1 MFSNVSFFFQINNA
15 TARTMTTKVIA
26 YKSGQ
31 ATVNGNAS
39 VLETAERDGIKY
51 TCNGYV
57 NAYYQAVFTWKFDWE
72 DLKSQGVDRLAGQ
85 LIVKS
90 VAGQWQQHK
99 IDIDWT
105 ETNQS
110 VSAALGGQATYYAFT
125 FEYNLTAHY
134 TEIPPH
140 EKVSYDE
147 IFVASEKTDV
157 ILVVEGKKLHV
168 NKTFLSIHSDYFST
182 LFSANFKE
190 GQMKEI
196 EIKEVSY
203 EDFGLLLSSFHP
215 NQEFPNDTTV
225 EKLLEMATR
234 FQVLS
239 VIGAVEHHL
248 LNNSK
253 IEYEKMIH
261 LADEYVMPKLLKK
274 LIGQMNSLEKARK
287 LEKSPEFE
295 KLSDRTRSLILGRLL
310 KSV

>member
-1 MFSNVSFFFQINNA
+1 
-15 TARTMTTKVIA
+15 MTTKVIA

-110 VSAALGGQATYYAFT
+110 VSAALG
-125 FEYNLTAHY
+125 
-134 TEIPPH
+134 
-140 EKVSYDE
+140 VSYDD

-215 NQEFPNDTTV
+215 NQEFPNDSTV
-225 EKLLEMATR
+225 EKLLEMASR
-234 FQVLS
+234 FQVSS

-274 LIGQMNSLEKARK
+274 LIAQMNSLEKARK